1 MVLQGR
7 RYLEQILGKGQKT
20 KMISQRD
27 IVLLK
32 FPFSDL
38 KSSKIRPALVL
49 SNDDYNSRFEDFVA
63 VPLTT
68 NLQLREYTILITSN
82 ELETGRLIAESKVK
96 VDRIFSVSKKLVRI
110 KIGRLKQETYA
121 RIKSMLLDL
130 IE

>member
-1 MVLQGR
+1 
-7 RYLEQILGKGQKT
+7 
-20 KMISQRD
+20 MISQRD

-38 KSSKIRPALVL
+38 KSSKIRPAIVL

-68 NLQLREYTILITSN
+68 NLQLREYTILITSD

-96 VDRIFSVSKKLVRI
+96 VDKIFSVSKKLVRI
-110 KIGRLKQETYA
+110 KVGRLKQETYA
-121 RIKSMLLDL
+121 KIKSMLLDL

>member
-1 MVLQGR
+1 
-7 RYLEQILGKGQKT
+7 
-20 KMISQRD
+20 D